1 MSSTDMKELYK
12 DDAGALMMLDGVEE
26 VMINA
31 KLSQL
36 ESLNSEIR
44 FNGCSTVS
52 DVIELINADIVLLN
66 KMKIEKGIK

>member
-1 MSSTDMKELYK
+1 MSGTDMKELYK
-12 DDAGALMMLDGVEE
+12 DDAGALMMLDGVDEI
-26 VMINA
+26 MINA

-52 DVIELINADIVLLN
+52 DVIELINADMVLLN

>member
-1 MSSTDMKELYK
+1 MSNTDMKELYK
-12 DDAGALMMLDGVEE
+12 DDAAALMMLDGVEE
-26 VMINA
+26 IMINA

-44 FNGCSTVS
+44 FNGCNTVL
-52 DVIELINADIVLLN
+52 DVIELIDANMVLLN

>member
-1 MSSTDMKELYK
+1 MKELYK
-12 DDAGALMMLDGVEE
+12 DDAAALMMLDGVEE
-26 VMINA
+26 IMINA

-44 FNGCSTVS
+44 FNGCNTVS
-52 DVIELINADIVLLN
+52 DVIELIDANMVLLN